1 MLQYKI
7 YGGVRRIS
15 MPRNEIGFEYA
26 KWMSVTCTQL
36 LLSRSCYQMFYINY
50 NDAAGTKPR
59 YKLRS
64 LEPHEQPSDTGTTMA
79 LPASKPLDSVAKNK
93 SQSGE

>member
-1 MLQYKI
+1 MDVGYLHTAFAQPI
-7 YGGVRRIS
+7 
-15 MPRNEIGFEYA
+15 
-26 KWMSVTCTQL
+26 L
-36 LLSRSCYQMFYINY
+36 LPMFYINY
-50 NDAAGTKPR
+50 NDAAGIKPR
-59 YKLRS
+59 YKIRS